1 MRKLLINL
9 LITLKNVQYVHY
21 VYLVFFCPVCTVEKL
36 YNIYLL
42 YNINKTVHGC
52 TTGTRVWVDS
62 SSRVR
67 IPPSPPYIFMIRPC
81 PILFRAGSFFLYAA
95 VSPFIFYGLFGFHLA
110 LGQFAEHFQDHF
122 LQQFS
127 IVDYR
132 YGQHFLC
139 PVIRRAGNAD
149 TAVLF
154 DHSLCSLLLCTPG
167 KESIKS
173 LDKSALI

>member
-67 IPPSPPYIFMIRPC
+67 IPPSPPKYAVC
-81 PILFRAGSFFLYAA
+81 EQSQAALFYAHVNQIVNQFLY
-95 VSPFIFYGLFGFHLA
+95 
-110 LGQFAEHFQDHF
+110 
-122 LQQFS
+122 
-127 IVDYR
+127 
-132 YGQHFLC
+132 
-139 PVIRRAGNAD
+139 
-149 TAVLF
+149 VLF
-154 DHSLCSLLLCTPG
+154 ATIWTLWTHRHYLWNQMLPLKCSAVPFSRL
-167 KESIKS
+167 
-173 LDKSALI
+173 